1 MNLMSSRQFSVF
13 RIIFGIYLTIHF
25 LMLVPHAGEL
35 FSSSGIMAN
44 AALNPA
50 PGLFPNPLNVDLPV
64 WQVRGVVLV
73 LSIFSLVF
81 TLGFLRPL
89 VSIFLW
95 FGWTALFHRNQ
106 LIANPSLAY
115 IGLLL
120 ALCALVPG
128 GEKWSLSKGNPDWA
142 MPVWVLRTAWILLAA
157 GYTFS
162 GIIKLSSPSWIDGSA
177 MAYLMEN
184 PLARPGILREV
195 MMRLPW
201 GLLSLLTWFTLAVE
215 LLYLPLACWKKSR
228 PWIWLVMVVLHIGI
242 IFVVDFADLSLGML
256 MVHALT
262 FDRKWLVKFGVSKSG
277 AVSVNPSLYLV
288 P

>member
-1 MNLMSSRQFSVF
+1 MNLMSSKQFSLF
-13 RIIFGIYLTIHF
+13 RIIFGMYLTIHF
-25 LMLVPHAGEL
+25 LMLAPYAGEL

-50 PGLFPNPLNVDLPV
+50 PGLFPNPLNLDIPV
-64 WQVRGVVLV
+64 WQVRGFVLALSV
-73 LSIFSLVF
+73 LSLIFTIGL
-81 TLGFLRPL
+81 LRPL
-89 VSIFLW
+89 VSILLW

-120 ALCALVPG
+120 ALCALVPS
-128 GEKWSLSKGNPDWA
+128 GEEWSFSKKNPDWA
-142 MPVWVLRTAWILLAA
+142 MPIWVFRTAWILLAA

-162 GIIKLSSPSWIDGSA
+162 GIMKLSSPSWVDGSA

-184 PLARPGILREV
+184 PLARPGILREA
-195 MMRLPW
+195 MMGLPREV
-201 GLLSLLTWFTLAVE
+201 LSLLTWFTLGAE

-256 MVHALT
+256 MAHAFT
-262 FDRKWLVKFGVSKSG
+262 FDRKWLAMFDVCQNDT
-277 AVSVNPSLYLV
+277 VSVPSSVHLV